1 MVVLFMTAAM
11 LLPSLHLDV
20 HSVLEELEP
29 VSYSGTADRVVIDSP
44 PSEMTA
50 DEVVKFDAVIYD
62 PVNTVLV
69 GEVNWSASNGSISD
83 DGWFYP
89 WSSGLVEII
98 AESQGV
104 EGSYNISITAGV
116 ATSIE
121 ITSTQFMAKQSS
133 PLSADL
139 LDSRGNRMA
148 GSDGMVWDLNGMYF
162 GQGTPSFSPES
173 TSSFELRVRY
183 NQLEDTATAEVSAGA
198 PHAFIFPDYIQVRAG
213 TTTLI
218 QPKLVDINGYE
229 MPLSLTPSIGWYAEN
244 GTFNSEGDYLAT
256 HTGRWAISATAGNVS
271 GNGIID
277 VIPGDA
283 VASELSF
290 VDDPDTFVAGE
301 RYELVFDRRDA
312 DGYIGFVSPSISAV
326 TTDSGGLSEDDGRI
340 YWSPSEE
347 GTATITGTDGT
358 VSTELVVDVIHGN
371 AIELVMAMEPK
382 MAYAG
387 DQIAI
392 VLKAI
397 DVKGNSWTV
406 DGSIV
411 MNMGNSSQISDMNT
425 YQLIQATTTQS
436 WYFEGNWFDNDT
448 GAMFVTDLAFDV
460 HPGPLAF
467 IILAGDGAQVPAD
480 GELDL
485 TPEFYDAYGNQLPDI
500 DLNWTIDG
508 SDITLDMM
516 LNDNRWVAT
525 SVGGHEIRANADGVF
540 ATIRLTVTAG
550 TAHGLVTNMDD
561 GLEVQAGVP
570 TDLFVQVVD
579 VHGNLA
585 EATEVT
591 TLINSTIGE
600 LIASPTGL
608 GFWQFTGKVSGN
620 YDMIIQ
626 EKNAQHVVPI
636 TIVAGEPIRIQA
648 SINKASMAEGDVVLL
663 EAYGI
668 DEFGNIVAMEENST
682 VDCNAGETTFVTE
695 GTWELSL
702 TDGGTDRTC
711 TFRWNGLLAQTF
723 FDVDEVLLGGA
734 VGSTNT
740 AMSMAAILLCLVLA
754 VLVVLARKAASVE
767 SSDWVDEAFD
777 EDEYED
783 DDDEDDE
790 FDTSPE
796 GQDDTPLHERH
807 GLTLEDVANLAK
819 EAAKVGVMQAT
830 PATEQGSTGWY
841 VDVSEE
847 LQYWEVTPDGEWIR
861 HE

>member
-1 MVVLFMTAAM
+1 
-11 LLPSLHLDV
+11 
-20 HSVLEELEP
+20 
-29 VSYSGTADRVVIDSP
+29 
-44 PSEMTA
+44 
-50 DEVVKFDAVIYD
+50 
-62 PVNTVLV
+62 
-69 GEVNWSASNGSISD
+69 
-83 DGWFYP
+83 
-89 WSSGLVEII
+89 
-98 AESQGV
+98 
-104 EGSYNISITAGV
+104 
-116 ATSIE
+116 
-121 ITSTQFMAKQSS
+121 
-133 PLSADL
+133 
-139 LDSRGNRMA
+139 
-148 GSDGMVWDLNGMYF
+148 
-162 GQGTPSFSPES
+162 
-173 TSSFELRVRY
+173 
-183 NQLEDTATAEVSAGA
+183 
-198 PHAFIFPDYIQVRAG
+198 
-213 TTTLI
+213 
-218 QPKLVDINGYE
+218 
-229 MPLSLTPSIGWYAEN
+229 
-244 GTFNSEGDYLAT
+244 
-256 HTGRWAISATAGNVS
+256 
-271 GNGIID
+271 
-277 VIPGDA
+277 
-283 VASELSF
+283 
-290 VDDPDTFVAGE
+290 
-301 RYELVFDRRDA
+301 
-312 DGYIGFVSPSISAV
+312 
-326 TTDSGGLSEDDGRI
+326 
-340 YWSPSEE
+340 
-347 GTATITGTDGT
+347 
-358 VSTELVVDVIHGN
+358 
-371 AIELVMAMEPK
+371 
-382 MAYAG
+382 
-387 DQIAI
+387 
-392 VLKAI
+392 
-397 DVKGNSWTV
+397 
-406 DGSIV
+406 
-411 MNMGNSSQISDMNT
+411 
-425 YQLIQATTTQS
+425 
-436 WYFEGNWFDNDT
+436 
-448 GAMFVTDLAFDV
+448 MFVTDLAFDV

-550 TAHGLVTNMDD
+550 TANGLVTNMDD

-636 TIVAGEPIRIQA
+636 TILAGEPIRIQA

-682 VDCNAGETTFVTE
+682 VDCNAGETAFVTE

-783 DDDEDDE
+783 DDEDDE

-807 GLTLEDVANLAK
+807 GMTLEDVANLAK